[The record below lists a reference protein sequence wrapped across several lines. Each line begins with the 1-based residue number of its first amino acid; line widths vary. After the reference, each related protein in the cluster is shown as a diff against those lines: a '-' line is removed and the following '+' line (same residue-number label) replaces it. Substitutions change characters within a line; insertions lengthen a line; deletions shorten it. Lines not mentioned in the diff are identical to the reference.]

1 MHRQGGVALDDAG
14 RDAADRLNCQR
25 KRGHVQQQQARG
37 VRQRR
42 VFIQRVALNR
52 RALRH
57 AFVGV
62 DALAR
67 HDAGQLAHLLLHGG
81 DARRTADQ
89 QHLAQLA
96 GGNACVAEG
105 AADRTFRP
113 RNQIRRQF
121 IELRAGQRLLQM
133 HRLTADC
140 ADERQADGGHLG
152 DGQLLFRLLCGFLH
166 AHHGRQIAVKVS
178 MMFPLESI
186 TDEIHDALVEV
197 IAAEV
202 VVAARCQH
210 FDNALANLDDG
221 YVKRAAAKVVDHDFL
236 RCAVVQAV
244 GKGGAGRLVDDA
256 ADVQACNAP
265 RVLRRLTL
273 DVPEIR
279 RDGNHRVGDGFA
291 EITFRVLL
299 QLAENHGADF
309 LRRIAFPGDGL
320 APVRAH
326 MALDGRNRAVGVDRR
341 LTLRR
346 AADEPFA
353 AVGERHDGRR
363 CALTLIV
370 RNDGCAAALNHG
382 DAAVGGTQVD
392 TDDFAH
398 KVTLSQGN

>member
-14 RDAADRLNCQR
+14 RDAADRLNRQR
-25 KRGHVQQQQARG
+25 KRGYVQQQQARG
-37 VRQRR
+37 VCQRR
-42 VFIQRVALNR
+42 VFIQRIALNR

-81 DARRTADQ
+81 NARRTADQ

-121 IELRAGQRLLQM
+121 IEFRAGQRLLQM

-152 DGQLLFRLLCGFLH
+152 DGQLLFRLLGGFLH
-166 AHHGRQIAVKVS
+166 AHHGRQIAVEVS
-178 MMFPLESI
+178 VMFPLESI
-186 TDEIHDALVEV
+186 ADEIHDALVEV

-202 VVAARCQH
+202 VVAARRQH
-210 FDNALANLDDG
+210 FDNALANFDDG

-236 RCAVVQAV
+236 RCAVVQPV
-244 GKGGAGRLVDDA
+244 GEGGAGRLVDDA
-256 ADVQACNAP
+256 ADVQTRNAP
-265 RVLRRLTL
+265 RVLCRLTL
-273 DVPEIR
+273 NIPEIR
-279 RDGNHRVGDGFA
+279 RDGNHRVGDGLA
-291 EITFRVLL
+291 EVTFRVLL

-309 LRRIAFPGDGL
+309 LRRVAFPGDGL

-326 MALDGRNRAVGVDRR
+326 MALDGRNRAVGVDCC

-353 AVGERHDGRR
+353 AVGECHDGRR
-363 CALTLIV
+363 CALALIV
-370 RNDGCAAALNHG
+370 RDDNRAAALNHG

>member
-1 MHRQGGVALDDAG
+1 M
-14 RDAADRLNCQR
+14 
-25 KRGHVQQQQARG
+25 
-37 VRQRR
+37 
-42 VFIQRVALNR
+42 FIQRVALNR

-81 DARRTADQ
+81 DTRRTADQ

-96 GGNACVAEG
+96 GGNARVAEG

-121 IELRAGQRLLQM
+121 IEFRAGQRLLQM

-140 ADERQADGGHLG
+140 ADERQADSGHLG

-166 AHHGRQIAVKVS
+166 AHHGRQIAVKVGV
-178 MMFPLESI
+178 MFPLESI
-186 TDEIHDALVEV
+186 ADEIHDALVEV

-202 VVAARCQH
+202 VVAARRQH
-210 FDNALANLDDG
+210 LDNALANFDDG

-236 RCAVVQAV
+236 RCAVVQPV

-256 ADVQACNAP
+256 ADVQTRNAP

-279 RDGNHRVGDGFA
+279 WDGNHRVGDGFA
-291 EITFRVLL
+291 EVTFRVLL
-299 QLAENHGADF
+299 QLAKNHGADF

-326 MALDGRNRAVGVDRR
+326 MALDGRNRAVGVDCC

-346 AADEPFA
+346 AADEPLA

-363 CALTLIV
+363 GALALIV

-382 DAAVGGTQVD
+382 DAAVGSTQVD